1 MKLFIF
7 NRKRKPTKFSIAL
20 RRLLL
25 VSIPHFYDLPAGAR
39 FPYSGSSNAIEFRI
53 DDEGKMGK
61 LFLLDFYS
69 RRVEATSWVRRVP
82 LCFFHHR
89 LRFGGK
95 TDGTWRRR
103 LMPNGP

>member
-1 MKLFIF
+1 MKLF

-20 RRLLL
+20 RRFLLA
-25 VSIPHFYDLPAGAR
+25 SIPHFYDLPAGAR

-69 RRVEATSWVRRVP
+69 RRVEATSWVCRVSVV
-82 LCFFHHR
+82 L
-89 LRFGGK
+89 LSSSAEI
-95 TDGTWRRR
+95 WRQDRWD
-103 LMPNGP
+103 METSSHA